1 MGAIVHQVERSNMNK
16 RCKSRHGFTL
26 IEMLI
31 TVVVIGSLAAIVAPK
46 FAGTRERA
54 LDATVVSDLRNAL
67 AQAEGYFSISMTYP
81 ATAAA
86 ADFAPSPGVIFTTW
100 TANGLSSILLEAE
113 HSASSHRYVWDY
125 PNDFRPQQFN
135 K

>member
-1 MGAIVHQVERSNMNK
+1 MNK

-31 TVVVIGSLAAIVAPK
+31 TVVVIGSLAAIVAPQ

-81 ATAAA
+81 TTMAA
-86 ADFAPSPGVIFTTW
+86 ADFTPSPGVTFTTW
-100 TANGLSSILLEAE
+100 TANGLVSLLLEAE

-125 PNDFRPQQFN
+125 PDDIRPQRFN

>member
-1 MGAIVHQVERSNMNK
+1 MNK

-46 FAGTRERA
+46 FANSRQRA
-54 LDATVVSDLRNAL
+54 LDATVVADLRRAL
-67 AQAEGYFSISMTYP
+67 AQSEGYFSIQMTYP
-81 ATAAA
+81 PSL
-86 ADFAPSPGVIFTTW
+86 ADAEFTPSPGVTFTTW
-100 TANGLSSILLEAE
+100 TANGLASMLFHAE
-113 HSASSHRYVWDY
+113 HSASSHYYVWDY
-125 PNDFRPQQFN
+125 PNDIRAQQFD